1 MLSVENATVPFKIQK
16 DKPGQRLRDFIKCN
30 LTIALDNIICWPVIW
45 LYRIV
50 LDWKTKLSFL
60 SSIHNCYIK
69 QKAVSKQCT
78 DSFASNYSYASI

>member
-45 LYRIV
+45 LY
-50 LDWKTKLSFL
+50 LSFRL
-60 SSIHNCYIK
+60 ENK
-69 QKAVSKQCT
+69 T
-78 DSFASNYSYASI
+78 EL

>member
-45 LYRIV
+45 LY
-50 LDWKTKLSFL
+50 LSFRL
-60 SSIHNCYIK
+60 ENK
-69 QKAVSKQCT
+69 TELFK
-78 DSFASNYSYASI
+78 FYS